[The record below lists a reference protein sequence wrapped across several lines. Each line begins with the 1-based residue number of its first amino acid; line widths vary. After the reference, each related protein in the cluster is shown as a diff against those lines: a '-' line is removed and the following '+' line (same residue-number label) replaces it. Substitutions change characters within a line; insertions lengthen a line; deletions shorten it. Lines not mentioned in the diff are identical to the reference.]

1 MVTTR
6 YLVGFD
12 LAKLEK
18 QVADFLVVGS
28 GVAGLFAALK
38 ASRRGRVLLLTK
50 NLLEGN
56 TRYAQ
61 GGIAAAIGPEDS
73 WQGHLEDTL
82 IAGAGLCDEQ
92 AVTILVQEGPARIRE
107 LIELGAHFDRQDTAI
122 ALTKE
127 GGHSRRRILHA
138 GGDATGLEIEQV
150 LANVVLATDN
160 IRIVNETYAVD
171 LITDQGHCYGVLGM
185 ALDGA
190 LTAYLAKAT
199 ILATGGAGQVYAYTT
214 NSPVVTGD
222 GLAMAYRAGAEVMDT
237 EFFQFHPTGLRI
249 PGAPSAL
256 ITEAARGEGG
266 QLIDVTGRRF
276 MPAVHPMAELAPR
289 NVVARAIVQAMEDT
303 ESDHVWL
310 DMRKITGIDLPTRF
324 PTVFKTCQRYGID
337 IRHDLIPVAPVA
349 HYFMGGIRVNY
360 QGRTN
365 VRGLYACGEAACLGL
380 HGANRLA
387 SNSLLDGLVFGHRIA
402 ECAYHYR
409 LHISD
414 DYLLNLNLSAP
425 KPSRMV
431 EQAASYSEIRRAI
444 QRLMWREV
452 GLTRNAAGLAHARD
466 ELIAIGQQLA
476 GPVSRPEHLE
486 VVNLQTVGLL
496 ISSAALLRK
505 ESRGG
510 HFREDFPTEN
520 DSEWLK
526 HIVLQGDQLTLV
538 DQKRG

>member
-171 LITDQGHCYGVLGM
+171 LIT
-185 ALDGA
+185 
-190 LTAYLAKAT
+190 
-199 ILATGGAGQVYAYTT
+199 
-214 NSPVVTGD
+214 
-222 GLAMAYRAGAEVMDT
+222 
-237 EFFQFHPTGLRI
+237 
-249 PGAPSAL
+249 
-256 ITEAARGEGG
+256 
-266 QLIDVTGRRF
+266 
-276 MPAVHPMAELAPR
+276 
-289 NVVARAIVQAMEDT
+289 
-303 ESDHVWL
+303 
-310 DMRKITGIDLPTRF
+310 
-324 PTVFKTCQRYGID
+324 
-337 IRHDLIPVAPVA
+337 
-349 HYFMGGIRVNY
+349 
-360 QGRTN
+360 
-365 VRGLYACGEAACLGL
+365 
-380 HGANRLA
+380 
-387 SNSLLDGLVFGHRIA
+387 
-402 ECAYHYR
+402 
-409 LHISD
+409 
-414 DYLLNLNLSAP
+414 
-425 KPSRMV
+425 
-431 EQAASYSEIRRAI
+431 
-444 QRLMWREV
+444 
-452 GLTRNAAGLAHARD
+452 
-466 ELIAIGQQLA
+466 
-476 GPVSRPEHLE
+476 
-486 VVNLQTVGLL
+486 
-496 ISSAALLRK
+496 
-505 ESRGG
+505 
-510 HFREDFPTEN
+510 
-520 DSEWLK
+520 
-526 HIVLQGDQLTLV
+526 
-538 DQKRG
+538 

>member
-1 MVTTR
+1 MATTR

-12 LAKLEK
+12 LAQLEK
-18 QVADFLVVGS
+18 QVADFLVIGS

-38 ASRRGRVLLLTK
+38 ASQQGRVLLMTK
-50 NLLEGN
+50 DLLEGN

-82 IAGAGLCDEQ
+82 LAGAGLCDEQ
-92 AVTILVQEGPARIRE
+92 AVAVLVQEGPARIRE
-107 LIELGAHFDRQDTAI
+107 LIELGARFDRQDEAI

-138 GGDATGLEIEQV
+138 GGDATGLEVEQV
-150 LANVVLATDN
+150 LAKVVLATDN
-160 IRIVNETYAVD
+160 IRIVDATYAVD
-171 LITDQGHCYGVLGM
+171 LITEQGHCCGALGM
-185 ALDGA
+185 APDGA
-190 LTAYLAKAT
+190 LTAFLAKAT

-214 NSPVVTGD
+214 NSHVVTGD
-222 GLAMAYRAGAEVMDT
+222 GLAMAYRAGAEVMDA

-249 PGAPSAL
+249 SGAPSAL

-266 QLIDVTGRRF
+266 QLIDVKGRRF

-289 NVVARAIVQAMEDT
+289 NIVARAIVQAMEAT
-303 ESDHVWL
+303 ASDHVWL
-310 DMRKITGIDLPTRF
+310 DMRKIEGLDLPTRF
-324 PTVFKTCQRYGID
+324 PTVFKTCQRYGLD

-365 VRGLYACGEAACLGL
+365 VRGLYACGEAACLGV

-402 ECAYHYR
+402 ECAYRYR

-414 DYLLNLNLSAP
+414 DYLLHLDLRAPEPSPLVRQSA
-425 KPSRMV
+425 SIAELR
-431 EQAASYSEIRRAI
+431 QAI
-444 QRLMWREV
+444 QQLMWREV
-452 GLTRNAAGLAHARD
+452 GLTRHAAGLTRARD
-466 ELIAIGQQLA
+466 ELIAIGRQLS
-476 GPVSRPEHLE
+476 GPVLQPDHLE
-486 VVNLQTVGLL
+486 TVNLQTVGLL
-496 ISSAALLRK
+496 ISSAALLRN

-510 HFREDFPTEN
+510 HFRQDFPEQN

-526 HIVLQGDQLTLV
+526 HIVLQGDHWALV